1 MKALGLLTAI
11 TFSLI
16 AWGALI
22 AGCQAVT
29 AGLGITP
36 PPERFASGPVAVEA
50 IFTSPAEVD
59 KLCQMTGLAPGM
71 IGCAGPR
78 ILILPYPDPRSSHYE
93 ALVNHELGHVRG
105 WGRDHEE

>member
-1 MKALGLLTAI
+1 MKALGLLIAI
-11 TFSLI
+11 TFSLL
-16 AWGALI
+16 AWGGVAMAARMLF
-22 AGCQAVT
+22 GFEQ
-29 AGLGITP
+29 P
-36 PPERFASGPVAVEA
+36 PQRFATGPVAVEA

-78 ILILPYPDPRSSHYE
+78 ILILPYPDPRASHYE

-105 WGRDHEE
+105 WGRYHEQ